1 MIVWPSWRVICEM
14 KTQRLPRVS
23 SLKEMNEAAII
34 KIQFNKRAIKTS
46 TAERG
51 VMQLMHLA
59 LGCEFTLN
67 GDVQPM
73 LSRALQAIT
82 LPRCHFI
89 IWNSCKSDWMAPRP
103 QSYIFPVV
111 WGILGCVAELLLET
125 ACVKGMNWRVQ
136 IVSVMED
143 GLRLCLCYNSL
154 FLRPLWILFTYFLHF
169 QNRQQSSFS
178 LFHFCLL
185 FLRSLLWMAW
195 CAPVTFTLVGR
206 D

>member
-1 MIVWPSWRVICEM
+1 M
-14 KTQRLPRVS
+14 
-23 SLKEMNEAAII
+23 AII
-34 KIQFNKRAIKTS
+34 KMQFNKRAIKTS
-46 TAERG
+46 TAEGG

-89 IWNSCKSDWMAPRP
+89 IWNSCTSDWMAPRP
-103 QSYIFPVV
+103 QSCIFPVV

-154 FLRPLWILFTYFLHF
+154 FLRPLWIVFTSFLQFRYWTGSRVVFLYLISVSFFLEVYCEWPDVPRWLLHWWGEIRLFFL
-169 QNRQQSSFS
+169 
-178 LFHFCLL
+178 LKPFC
-185 FLRSLLWMAW
+185 F
-195 CAPVTFTLVGR
+195 CFYTCTDKPGP
-206 D
+206 